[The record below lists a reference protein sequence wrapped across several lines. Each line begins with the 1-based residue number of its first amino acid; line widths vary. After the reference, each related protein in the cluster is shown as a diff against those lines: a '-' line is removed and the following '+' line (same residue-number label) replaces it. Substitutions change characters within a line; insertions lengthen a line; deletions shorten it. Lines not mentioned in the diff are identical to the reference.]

1 MDPDFLKNL
10 EYFAT
15 PNNQTSTNPDQ
26 AGESSTAAATRN
38 ETDAAFWDA
47 LARGEPS
54 LTGPSSNPPSASVP
68 SFAQSS
74 TAPTNLSYR
83 PVPGQAN
90 NKRPGPGLSRTTQ
103 NTASPRRK
111 EGHEKKRT
119 KMDPDAAALESVD
132 YWIQFDDDDADN
144 NLGGSFE
151 IDFSKRPSNPSHFGR
166 PPARLNPLPTTPGLG
181 TGLYANPTF
190 REDDFLDDG
199 ALDNALSEDEDFLD
213 NMNLGEQLSTIETQP
228 PSEVPPR
235 EGLYSTPLSWE
246 KPAPGLRMNPL
257 FGLGAPMLDPEQRRL
272 LAIALNAGGSANNIA
287 SGFGFGMGGD
297 IGSEYSS
304 MGHMGSSAATASL
317 SEISKAAGDEPTK
330 SKGKGKEKEGEAPKP
345 AKQTKAQKAQAA
357 KAAAAAEAANE
368 KGKLGDRTAHNDIER
383 KYRTNLKDKIAELR
397 DAVPSLK
404 SMPDEGDEDDDDS
417 QTRGAP
423 KVSKGTVLLKATEYI
438 HHLEKRNQAIMK
450 EHQELARR
458 LQAFEQLLTATA
470 RQPFPMPT
478 YSRTMFDPR
487 GFC

>member
-15 PNNQTSTNPDQ
+15 PNNQTPTNPDQ
-26 AGESSTAAATRN
+26 AGESSIAAAARN

-47 LARGEPS
+47 LAKGEPS
-54 LTGPSSNPPSASVP
+54 LTGPSSNLPSSSVP

-83 PVPGQAN
+83 PVLGQAN

-103 NTASPRRK
+103 GIASPRRK

-151 IDFSKRPSNPSHFGR
+151 IDFSKRPR
-166 PPARLNPLPTTPGLG
+166 LG

-317 SEISKAAGDEPTK
+317 SEISKPAGDEPTK
-330 SKGKGKEKEGEAPKP
+330 SKGKGKEKEGETPRP
-345 AKQTKAQKAQAA
+345 AKQTKAQKVQAA

-404 SMPDEGDEDDDDS
+404 SMPEEGDEDDDDS

-423 KVSKGTVLLKATEYI
+423 KVSKVWRLCS
-438 HHLEKRNQAIMK
+438 IM
-450 EHQELARR
+450 
-458 LQAFEQLLTATA
+458 
-470 RQPFPMPT
+470 
-478 YSRTMFDPR
+478 
-487 GFC
+487 

>member
-199 ALDNALSEDEDFLD
+199 ALDNALSAASRGTLLNTIE
-213 NMNLGEQLSTIETQP
+213 LGETS
-228 PSEVPPR
+228 PR
-235 EGLYSTPLSWE
+235 P
-246 KPAPGLRMNPL
+246 
-257 FGLGAPMLDPEQRRL
+257 
-272 LAIALNAGGSANNIA
+272 GSANNIA

>member
-10 EYFAT
+10 EYFAV
-15 PNNQTSTNPDQ
+15 PNNQTSNTPDQ
-26 AGESSTAAATRN
+26 AGESSAAGAARN

-47 LARGEPS
+47 LARGETALAGS
-54 LTGPSSNPPSASVP
+54 SSNPPSSSVP

-74 TAPTNLSYR
+74 TGQTNLSYR
-83 PVPGQAN
+83 PVPGQPPN
-90 NKRPGPGLSRTTQ
+90 NKRPGPSRTPQ
-103 NTASPRRK
+103 NTTNPRKK
-111 EGHEKKRT
+111 EGHEKKRA
-119 KMDPDAAALESVD
+119 KVDPDAAALESVD

-144 NLGGSFE
+144 NMGGSFE
-151 IDFSKRPSNPSHFGR
+151 IDFSKRPSHTSSFGR
-166 PPARLNPLPTTPGLG
+166 PLARLNPLPTTPGLG

-190 REDDFLDDG
+190 KEDDFLDDG
-199 ALDNALSEDEDFLD
+199 ALDNALSEDEDFLE
-213 NMNLGEQLSTIETQP
+213 NMNLSEQMSTIDTQP

-297 IGSEYSS
+297 MGSEYSG
-304 MGHMGSSAATASL
+304 MGNLGSSAATASL
-317 SEISKAAGDEPTK
+317 SEISKGPGDEPTK
-330 SKGKGKEKEGEAPKP
+330 PKGKGKEKEGEAPKP
-345 AKQTKAQKAQAA
+345 LKQTKAQKAQAA
-357 KAAAAAEAANE
+357 KAAAAAEAA

-404 SMPDEGDEDDDDS
+404 SMPDEGDEDDDADS